1 MLLIYGNIRNIYIY
15 ISLTYCSLH
24 VHTCTMYP
32 NFIIPVF
39 AGLQL
44 NLSEFRMFDDDE
56 VRIFLRS
63 TPRVF

>member
-1 MLLIYGNIRNIYIY
+1 
-15 ISLTYCSLH
+15 
-24 VHTCTMYP
+24 MYP

-44 NLSEFRMFDDDE
+44 NLSEFHMFDDDE

-63 TPRVF
+63 TPRVL